1 MIESPDK
8 ALKMN
13 HVSSDVKIFFFFSV
27 KHEESKSAS
36 TLNVMPS
43 WSFSE
48 FGFYI

>member
-13 HVSSDVKIFFFFSV
+13 HVSSKVTIFFFPV
-27 KHEESKSAS
+27 KHEELKSAS
-36 TLNVMPS
+36 TLNFMPS
-43 WSFSE
+43 RSFSE

>member
-13 HVSSDVKIFFFFSV
+13 HVSSNVRIFFPV
-27 KHEESKSAS
+27 KHEEPKSAS
-36 TLNVMPS
+36 TLNFMPS